1 MDFAEWLEQRLKD
14 HRWKPADLAAAGK
27 IDSGLLSRILNRTR
41 TAGPDTALAI
51 ARALGERP
59 EIVFRAAGI
68 LPPAPPP
75 VADEDELLTIV
86 RELPARTREIILTML
101 RALVAPSHYVE
112 VTNSEPQTEPEREL
126 LAEFRELPAEWQ
138 EAAIDEVKH
147 LADLRIK
154 IIGEDENESQAN
166 QESEAA

>member
-14 HRWKPADLAAAGK
+14 RKWKPADLASAGS
-27 IDSGLLSRILNRTR
+27 IDSGLLSRILNRSR

-51 ARALGERP
+51 ARGLGERP

-68 LPPAPPP
+68 LPPSPPQ
-75 VADEDELLTIV
+75 VADEDELLSIV
-86 RELPARTREIILTML
+86 RELPARTREIVLTML

-112 VTNSEPQTEPEREL
+112 ATNSEPQTELEREL

-154 IIGEDENESQAN
+154 IIGEDENEIQTSE
-166 QESEAA
+166 ESEAA